1 MGYVQ
6 KFSLS
11 TGTLAEV
18 YLNESNGILA
28 SKIFINSTSSRM
40 ALIDTNSTMR
50 LFDLTSKVQREELA
64 SFKRS
69 DVWHV
74 TWANDNADMFASM
87 EKIKLHIFRDTHG
100 EVIILPKKKL
110 P

>member
-1 MGYVQ
+1 MQ

-28 SKIFINSTSSRM
+28 SRIFVNSTATRM
-40 ALIDTNSTMR
+40 ALVDTSSVMR
-50 LFDLTSKVQREELA
+50 LFDLDSKVQKEELA
-64 SFKRS
+64 SFKRN
-69 DVWHV
+69 DVWDV
-74 TWANDNADMFASM
+74 AWAADNSIMFASM

-100 EVIILPKKKL
+100 EVSFNLNLIFKNF
-110 P
+110 